1 MKLLDIYRKS
11 DGSRFGSII
20 GICSMFLLASWYLTE
35 HPNMT
40 FWPVTLFC
48 FGMGAAG
55 FVIGG
60 AIGAWLY
67 PPKESDASADRG
79 GSGESA

>member
-1 MKLLDIYRKS
+1 MKLLDAYRHS
-11 DGSRFGSII
+11 EGSRFGSII
-20 GICSMFLLASWYLTE
+20 GVCSMFLLASWYLTE

-55 FVIGG
+55 FVVGG
-60 AIGAWLY
+60 VIGARLF
-67 PPKESDASADRG
+67 PPKDAGNSSA
-79 GSGESA
+79 SGDPGDSI